1 MKGAAHPVLGWMT
14 ACMHHLRKDKCY
26 YHPVSEASSITALPG
41 GGVFLFVWVCSFVL
55 NKSGCYTPLPI
66 YVMVRIIKLG
76 MLEKHFDLILTRP
89 CEHVLS
95 LPTVSPT
102 KHPEDVLCPTRP
114 LWACLCVLQCMG
126 TEHSLEATTSHPCLR
141 NDCVWFPEDA
151 SLDIAQ
157 LVRQNSEQL

>member
-1 MKGAAHPVLGWMT
+1 ML
-14 ACMHHLRKDKCY
+14 
-26 YHPVSEASSITALPG
+26 
-41 GGVFLFVWVCSFVL
+41 VL

-95 LPTVSPT
+95 LPTVSPS

-114 LWACLCVLQCMG
+114 FGACWDVLQRMG
-126 TEHSLEATTSHPCLR
+126 TEHSLEATTSHPCLG
-141 NDCVWFPEDA
+141 NDRVWFPEDA